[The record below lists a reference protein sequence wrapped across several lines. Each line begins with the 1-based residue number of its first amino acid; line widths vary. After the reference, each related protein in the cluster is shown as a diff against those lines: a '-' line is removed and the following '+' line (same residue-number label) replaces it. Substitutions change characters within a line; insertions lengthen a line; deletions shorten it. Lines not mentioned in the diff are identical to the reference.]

1 MDPVFMK
8 KIKDKKVLIK
18 VDSITIAAELLDTP
32 TAHALLAALP
42 CTASIRTWGDEIY
55 FPLAL
60 GTGPEADAREV
71 VEAGE
76 LAYWPEGGCIAIG
89 FGPTPVSRGEEIRLV
104 APVNIWGLTAGS
116 EVENLATVS
125 AGATASM
132 EAATA
137 G

>member
-1 MDPVFMK
+1 MH
-8 KIKDKKVLIK
+8 KIKDKKVVIK
-18 VDSITIAAELLDTP
+18 VDSVTITAELLDTP

-60 GTGPEADAREV
+60 GAGPEADAREI

-89 FGPTPVSRGEEIRLV
+89 YGPTPASRGEEIRLV
-104 APVNIWGLTAGS
+104 APVNIWGLAAGN

-125 AGATASM
+125 TGATVSM
-132 EAATA
+132 EVITA